1 MEVIKISIITI
12 NFNNSKGLVQ
22 TLDSVAQQTYNNY
35 EHIIIDGASTDGSKS
50 IIEQY
55 KNKNP
60 HVTYW
65 VSEKDEGI
73 YNAMNKG
80 ITHAQGQY
88 LLFLNSGDYIEPN
101 ILEQAATS
109 LTGTDIIYGNLYF
122 ISESG
127 HKYLRIYPESPLS
140 AALLLSPTFCL
151 PHPATFIRREL
162 FKDQLYNEQYK
173 IISDWEFWIKSIL
186 FKNRSTKHI
195 NLNISNFHEG
205 GISSN
210 TTLANKERTK
220 ILSDLFPQKVLEE
233 LSEFLLIKESPLYE
247 GFFLMKHAK
256 HFQKKINKLIIF
268 CYKIRCKF
276 LERH

>member
-12 NFNNSKGLVQ
+12 NFNNCKGLVQ

-127 HKYLRIYPESPLS
+127 HKYL
-140 AALLLSPTFCL
+140 
-151 PHPATFIRREL
+151 
-162 FKDQLYNEQYK
+162 
-173 IISDWEFWIKSIL
+173 
-186 FKNRSTKHI
+186 
-195 NLNISNFHEG
+195 
-205 GISSN
+205 
-210 TTLANKERTK
+210 
-220 ILSDLFPQKVLEE
+220 
-233 LSEFLLIKESPLYE
+233 
-247 GFFLMKHAK
+247 
-256 HFQKKINKLIIF
+256 
-268 CYKIRCKF
+268 
-276 LERH
+276 

>member
-127 HKYLRIYPESPLS
+127 HKYSS
-140 AALLLSPTFCL
+140 TFCGV
-151 PHPATFIRREL
+151 T
-162 FKDQLYNEQYK
+162 
-173 IISDWEFWIKSIL
+173 
-186 FKNRSTKHI
+186 
-195 NLNISNFHEG
+195 
-205 GISSN
+205 
-210 TTLANKERTK
+210 
-220 ILSDLFPQKVLEE
+220 
-233 LSEFLLIKESPLYE
+233 
-247 GFFLMKHAK
+247 
-256 HFQKKINKLIIF
+256 
-268 CYKIRCKF
+268 
-276 LERH
+276 

>member
-12 NFNNSKGLVQ
+12 NFNNCKGLVQ

-233 LSEFLLIKESPLYE
+233 LSEFL
-247 GFFLMKHAK
+247 F
-256 HFQKKINKLIIF
+256 
-268 CYKIRCKF
+268 
-276 LERH
+276 

>member
-88 LLFLNSGDYIEPN
+88 LLFLNSGDYIEPKHFRTSCN
-101 ILEQAATS
+101 ITHRNR
-109 LTGTDIIYGNLYF
+109 YNL
-122 ISESG
+122 
-127 HKYLRIYPESPLS
+127 
-140 AALLLSPTFCL
+140 
-151 PHPATFIRREL
+151 
-162 FKDQLYNEQYK
+162 
-173 IISDWEFWIKSIL
+173 WEFI
-186 FKNRSTKHI
+186 FHI
-195 NLNISNFHEG
+195 
-205 GISSN
+205 
-210 TTLANKERTK
+210 R
-220 ILSDLFPQKVLEE
+220 
-233 LSEFLLIKESPLYE
+233 
-247 GFFLMKHAK
+247 
-256 HFQKKINKLIIF
+256 
-268 CYKIRCKF
+268 IRP
-276 LERH
+276 